1 MPLFFLLV
9 ITGLLL
15 GLGWSMP
22 TRAEPLVVQLKWRHQ
37 FQFAGYYMAQA
48 KGYYRAAGLEVEL
61 HANGEGGVMR
71 SPGDDVVAGRAA
83 FGVTNAG
90 LIKRF
95 ANNQPV
101 IALAAILQH
110 SAVCWLTLDRP
121 DIRSFG
127 DLAGKRLR
135 LLGPGSEESL
145 SLLAPFDGEHIPRSR
160 LTLIPADMG
169 IQDLIDGKVDAI
181 DAYTTN
187 EPFLLAQRGIPYQLF
202 MPRSYGI
209 DFYGDVLFTSREM
222 VDNHPEQVQAFLQA
236 SLRGWRY
243 ALDHVDET
251 IAVIQQH
258 YRPDLSR
265 EHLRFEADT
274 MRDLMQPDLI
284 AIGHMNPN
292 RWRRIAELLL
302 GNTHAEQLDLDNFLY
317 QDQSAR
323 VQFQHYLQYLALSL
337 LVSSVLVLLLVWYYR
352 LNRRLAN
359 EITARRQAEAH
370 LRALSETDPL
380 TGLYNRRYLQ
390 QQLQLAWAASHHP
403 PTSLA
408 LLMLDIDHFK
418 QINDSCGHPNGDI
431 VLQQLA
437 CRLRTGLRPDDTLAR
452 VGGEEFIL
460 LLPGCDLPTAY
471 RRAEQLR
478 QSVAE
483 LVVILPDDR
492 PPLRLT
498 VSIGVALACA
508 PTGDA
513 EQLLSQVDQAL
524 YQAKTLGR
532 NRVECYGSQPH
543 PV

>member
-48 KGYYRAAGLEVEL
+48 KGYYRAAGLEVVL
-61 HANGEGGVMR
+61 RANGEGGVMR

-284 AIGHMNPN
+284 AIGHMNPA
-292 RWRRIAELLL
+292 RWYRITELLM
-302 GNTHAEQLDLDNFLY
+302 GEQAASQLDLEGFLY
-317 QDQSAR
+317 RDQTANR
-323 VQFQHYLQYLALSL
+323 RIHHFVQYLVFSLLLCGGLALLSL
-337 LVSSVLVLLLVWYYR
+337 WYFR
-352 LNRRLAN
+352 LNRRLAV
-359 EITARRQAEAH
+359 EVDARRQAESR
-370 LRALSETDPL
+370 LRALSETDAL
-380 TGLYNRRYLQ
+380 TGLYNRRFLF
-390 QQLQLAWAASHHP
+390 QQLLSVWPDGGAP
-403 PTSLA
+403 PPA
-408 LLMLDIDHFK
+408 LTALMLDIDHFK
-418 QINDSCGHPNGDI
+418 RINDTYGHPNGDI
-431 VLQQLA
+431 VLQCLA
-437 CRLRTGLRPDDTLAR
+437 ERLRTGLRPDDTLAR
-452 VGGEEFIL
+452 VGGEEFVL
-460 LLPGCDLPTAY
+460 LLPGCDLATAY

-478 QSVAE
+478 QRIAGQ
-483 LVVILPDDR
+483 PFTMPGHR
-492 PPLRLT
+492 PLRLT
-498 VSIGVALACA
+498 VSIGVAAA
-508 PTGDA
+508 GPATAGA
-513 EQLLSQVDQAL
+513 GRLLDEADQAL